1 MDPRRWVSAR
11 RADKCTADGRAEK
24 SVGGGNS
31 GLSYS
36 VDRDM
41 SDSVG
46 GQSLFRAA
54 SRPSRR
60 YRAGR
65 TCAELGCRTQ
75 LSIYNSGKHCALH
88 APMLVPRTRGRKIA

>member
-1 MDPRRWVSAR
+1 MRKRACLRRVPQKVSR
-11 RADKCTADGRAEK
+11 C
-24 SVGGGNS
+24 GNPVT
-31 GLSYS
+31 GCR
-36 VDRDM
+36 VDADM

-65 TCAELGCRTQ
+65 TCAEAGCRTQ